1 MQTNETMQPMV
12 FSTRNANNHNRKA
25 TQMVIAAMTM
35 WFLLT
40 TMSQCIWIV
49 KSKNGAQDCCR
60 KTINSTFP
68 TFDKNLVVPYLT
80 QTEDPCFELFV
91 NPEKTPDRFYQIIEN
106 QTLMHGV
113 DVKENRLIFRL
124 KLPVSL
130 LYQEKLV
137 AFSDVV
143 KHIPDEL
150 SKDPI
155 WIVRR
160 VRIIYN
166 EGSRTII
173 FRKCFN
179 AAVIINEMI
188 QLDISQLLM
197 GAYATFISDLKSI

>member
-1 MQTNETMQPMV
+1 MQANETMQPMV
-12 FSTRNANNHNRKA
+12 FSTRNSSNHNSKA

-35 WFLLT
+35 WFMLT

-49 KSKNGAQDCCR
+49 KSNNGVQDCC
-60 KTINSTFP
+60 KQAINSTFS
-68 TFDKNLVVPYLT
+68 TFDKNLVVPSLT
-80 QTEDPCFELFV
+80 QTEVPCFEMFI
-91 NPEKTPDRFYQIIEN
+91 NPEKTPDRFYRIIEN

-124 KLPVSL
+124 KLPISL

-137 AFSDVV
+137 AFSDAV
-143 KHIPDEL
+143 KHITDEI

-155 WIVRR
+155 WRVRR

-173 FRKCFN
+173 FRNCFN
-179 AAVIINEMI
+179 AAVN
-188 QLDISQLLM
+188 D
-197 GAYATFISDLKSI
+197 K